1 LTSLC
6 IAQQPSI
13 NSQTAELTA
22 LPDAPSPAQQSP
34 LPQQDHSPQSKNQ
47 DLEGKQTKR
56 ILGIVPNFRS
66 VSVDEKLPPIS
77 KHDKLKLMLDDNF
90 DYSNFIYV
98 GLIAG
103 VGQAENSYPEFH
115 HGAAAYGRYYW
126 HSYADTFDGNL
137 MTEFAFP
144 VLTREDP
151 RYYTLGR
158 GGFIKRTGYSISRLV
173 VTRSDTGGRAPN
185 ISEIVGNGAA
195 AGISDFYYPSQER
208 SWTKT
213 GQRWITQIA
222 LDGASNLV
230 KEFWPDLNSKFF
242 HNHY

>member
-1 LTSLC
+1 
-6 IAQQPSI
+6 
-13 NSQTAELTA
+13 
-22 LPDAPSPAQQSP
+22 
-34 LPQQDHSPQSKNQ
+34 
-47 DLEGKQTKR
+47 
-56 ILGIVPNFRS
+56 
-66 VSVDEKLPPIS
+66 
-77 KHDKLKLMLDDNF
+77 
-90 DYSNFIYV
+90 
-98 GLIAG
+98 
-103 VGQAENSYPEFH
+103 
-115 HGAAAYGRYYW
+115 
-126 HSYADTFDGNL
+126 

-230 KEFWPDLNSKFF
+230 KEFWPDLIPNSSTTTT
-242 HNHY
+242 NDN